1 MDGRTYSFECPDTST
16 TNMSSYS
23 ANSTSNLSL
32 NPGLFR
38 QGPQGAP
45 SVFDNAYT
53 PGPHP
58 SIQSTLLQVVHE
70 PHPAGSPFADDH
82 QEGLKIPVRPLHPS
96 GSLCCT
102 TFIKSI
108 YSSQQ
113 GYESVGPVVSLI
125 PNDDITPASVDQIR
139 NWPQEG
145 VSMSVS
151 LGHTHQSTP
160 VHPTSSD
167 VSAPSALPVISCG
180 QTVVQDKERRVP
192 KRPHR
197 FQKTLGPAEK
207 PGVSRGGYSC
217 SICNLDYTQSQG
229 LARHEREKHR
239 ARLCIYCRE
248 FAWGRP
254 YLFRKHLVKR
264 HPGIDPDAA
273 IDEAARTRRGVTIR
287 RRYPPLPQV
296 PIPTP
301 KCDSWDRAE
310 SQSRPNQLTSSPA
323 RPSTVTRL
331 SPVFLPEMAYDSQSE
346 STEPPNKETHRQ
358 EGALSSELLNADD
371 ERAASPSTGEHA
383 EAATN
388 LDMSARTVQLWF
400 KDKKQ
405 SVSPVGFT
413 AVDGPS
419 NLAPALAPVPTPTPP
434 LNGYGSPVVVSP
446 IVEHAEHRYSCHSPL
461 ASVVERSGRMPS
473 PPLPIGCNWADIC
486 LAGTQPGPISYI

>member
-1 MDGRTYSFECPDTST
+1 
-16 TNMSSYS
+16 MSSYS
-23 ANSTSNLSL
+23 ANTISNLSL
-32 NPGLFR
+32 DPGLFC
-38 QGPQGAP
+38 QVPQGAP
-45 SVFDNAYT
+45 SVFDKVRRDSR
-53 PGPHP
+53 PP
-58 SIQSTLLQVVHE
+58 SHKHELTFILTVVHE
-70 PHPAGSPFADDH
+70 PHPGSPFPGVH
-82 QEGLKIPVRPLHPS
+82 QEGLKFPVTPDHPQAS
-96 GSLCCT
+96 GSLCWT
-102 TFIKSI
+102 MFINFI
-108 YSSQQ
+108 
-113 GYESVGPVVSLI
+113 
-125 PNDDITPASVDQIR
+125 NDK
-139 NWPQEG
+139 
-145 VSMSVS
+145 
-151 LGHTHQSTP
+151 
-160 VHPTSSD
+160 
-167 VSAPSALPVISCG
+167 G
-180 QTVVQDKERRVP
+180 QRVLP
-192 KRPHR
+192 KRLHR
-197 FQKTLGPAEK
+197 FQKTETDPAATLSWSYPSLRSDEK
-207 PGVSRGGYSC
+207 PGVSQSRYSC
-217 SICNLDYTQSQG
+217 SICNLDYAQPQG
-229 LARHEREKHR
+229 LSRHQYEKHK

-434 LNGYGSPVVVSP
+434 LNGYGSPVVVLLSFS
-446 IVEHAEHRYSCHSPL
+446 AGL
-461 ASVVERSGRMPS
+461 SGGKIRTNAFAPA
-473 PPLPIGCNWADIC
+473 P
-486 LAGTQPGPISYI
+486 YRV

>member
-1 MDGRTYSFECPDTST
+1 M
-16 TNMSSYS
+16 
-23 ANSTSNLSL
+23 L
-32 NPGLFR
+32 
-38 QGPQGAP
+38 
-45 SVFDNAYT
+45 
-53 PGPHP
+53 PGPC
-58 SIQSTLLQVVHE
+58 SSST
-70 PHPAGSPFADDH
+70 
-82 QEGLKIPVRPLHPS
+82 
-96 GSLCCT
+96 
-102 TFIKSI
+102 
-108 YSSQQ
+108 
-113 GYESVGPVVSLI
+113 
-125 PNDDITPASVDQIR
+125 
-139 NWPQEG
+139 
-145 VSMSVS
+145 
-151 LGHTHQSTP
+151 
-160 VHPTSSD
+160 
-167 VSAPSALPVISCG
+167 
-180 QTVVQDKERRVP
+180 
-192 KRPHR
+192 
-197 FQKTLGPAEK
+197 
-207 PGVSRGGYSC
+207 
-217 SICNLDYTQSQG
+217 QG
-229 LARHEREKHR
+229 LSRHQYEKHK

>member
-1 MDGRTYSFECPDTST
+1 
-16 TNMSSYS
+16 MSSYS

-273 IDEAARTRRGVTIR
+273 IDKAARTRRGVTIER
-287 RRYPPLPQV
+287 RFPPLPQV

-301 KCDSWDRAE
+301 KCDSWGRPE
-310 SQSRPNQLTSSPA
+310 SQSCLSQLASSPV
-323 RPSTVTRL
+323 RPSAVTGL
-331 SPVFLPEMAYDSQSE
+331 SPVFLPEMTYDSQSE
-346 STEPPNKETHRQ
+346 STEPANKEMHRQ
-358 EGALSSELLNADD
+358 EDAFSSELLNAND
-371 ERAASPSTGEHA
+371 ECAGSAASPPRAPTGEHA

-388 LDMSARTVQLWF
+388 LDTSARSRQMWL
-400 KDKKQ
+400 KDKKE
-405 SVSPVGFT
+405 SVSLVGFA
-413 AVDGPS
+413 AVDSPS
-419 NLAPALAPVPTPTPP
+419 KSAPALASVSTPTPP
-434 LNGYGSPVVVSP
+434 LTNGYGSPVVVSH
-446 IVEHAEHRYSCHSPL
+446 IVEQAEHGYFCHSPP
-461 ASVVERSGRMPS
+461 ASVVERSERTPS
-473 PPLPIGCNWADIC
+473 PPLLIWYNWADI
-486 LAGTQPGPISYI
+486 